1 MFLNLLLRACIGIV
15 LQPYGS
21 IDGVPSFYT
30 DFFSNGH
37 LVFVVES
44 FGFLFNEE
52 TVCGQS

>member
-52 TVCGQS
+52 TVCGRS